1 MRTMFMVSLVVFVLG
16 VQFLL
21 FHSYGMIETRGRTKN
36 LIDPYSHPIIGVS
49 TTFYQRSRRPA
60 FFSQIPFEVMQRDH
74 SDELYCRNDILSWN
88 MQMEVNLLATKRAYA
103 KLVAFIDKP
112 EDHNM

>member
-1 MRTMFMVSLVVFVLG
+1 MVSLVVFVLG